1 MIVSNLPPFSINKT
15 CAVTGHR
22 ILPKDFDRIKLKIYL
37 GQIAENGYEIFLVGM
52 AKGFDLE
59 CFSVLTEL
67 KNEGKKVKICAVI
80 PCSDQTSNY
89 SEEEK
94 NLYSDCLSNA
104 DYIAAEKKP
113 YFKNCMLIR
122 DDYLVDNSSLLL
134 AYHDGRRE
142 GGTYYTI
149 KKAGK
154 KGLKI
159 IYY

>member
-1 MIVSNLPPFSINKT
+1 
-15 CAVTGHR
+15 
-22 ILPKDFDRIKLKIYL
+22 
-37 GQIAENGYEIFLVGM
+37 M

-94 NLYSDCLSNA
+94 ILYSDCLSNA
-104 DYIAAEKKP
+104 DYIAEEKKP